1 MVNKKCLAGKTSVG
15 NHLHRAEGGTCAKF
29 QPNRM
34 ASLRDPGIQG
44 AYLGVG
50 KPKTQERA
58 RGPTHTRR
66 IPYRMEIPA
75 PRLTRSGNILVRVV
89 EGHASACPRTGGVD
103 KYGGV
108 DIK

>member
-1 MVNKKCLAGKTSVG
+1 MCEF
-15 NHLHRAEGGTCAKF
+15 R
-29 QPNRM
+29 
-34 ASLRDPGIQG
+34 
-44 AYLGVG
+44 VG

-66 IPYRMEIPA
+66 VPYRMEIPA

-89 EGHASACPRTGGVD
+89 EGHASACPRTVGVD

>member
-1 MVNKKCLAGKTSVG
+1 MCEF
-15 NHLHRAEGGTCAKF
+15 R
-29 QPNRM
+29 
-34 ASLRDPGIQG
+34 
-44 AYLGVG
+44 VG

-75 PRLTRSGNILVRVV
+75 PRLTRSMYILVYVV